1 MRKRLLFV
9 GLLVVGVALL
19 SGCELLDQI
28 IDAIT
33 GGGTPDIT
41 YGEHSGGEVVDVDI
55 SYWLMVT
62 ISEQLSPDGPITT
75 YEGPIAA
82 GFQPD
87 TGTYNKATKTFTA
100 ASWDGECFSNTFL
113 EITLS
118 DTEEDV
124 AHFHVRATSLC
135 LFNPMYD
142 WTTVDELRGFNI
154 RHSHWS
160 EDRTSRFYEAVV
172 EGTGIVDLLT
182 YERWQ
187 DWEGTTWK
195 DEWVD
200 NSHYAIVANPGN
212 TITIRVDY
220 SEPQP

>member
-1 MRKRLLFV
+1 MHKRLLLI

-28 IDAIT
+28 LDAIA

-41 YGEHSGGEVVDVDI
+41 YGEHSGGEVVNVDI
-55 SYWLMVT
+55 GYWLMVT
-62 ISEQLSPDGPITT
+62 ISEQSWPDAPITT

-100 ASWDGECFSNTFL
+100 TSWDDETYSNTFL
-113 EITLS
+113 QMTLS

-124 AHFHVRATSLC
+124 AYFHVRQTNRNV
-135 LFNPMYD
+135 FHPMYD
-142 WTTVDELRGFNI
+142 WWYVEELRGYNI
-154 RHSHWS
+154 AHSHWS
-160 EDRTSRFYEAVV
+160 ESRRSRFYEVV
-172 EGTGIVDLLT
+172 GVGEGTFDLLT

-187 DWEGTTWK
+187 DWEGTTWI
-195 DEWVD
+195 DEWVN
-200 NSHYAIVANPGN
+200 NSSHNILSDPAN
-212 TITIRVDY
+212 TVTIRVDY